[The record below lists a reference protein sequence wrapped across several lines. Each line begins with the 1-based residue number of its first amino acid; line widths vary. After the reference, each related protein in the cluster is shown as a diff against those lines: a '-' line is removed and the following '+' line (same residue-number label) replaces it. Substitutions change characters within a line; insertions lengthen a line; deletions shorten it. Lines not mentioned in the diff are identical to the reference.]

1 MRMGV
6 KNITNFLLG
15 RFRWPGLIF
24 SISGMRGEISGW
36 KSPFWILGWKLLLSK
51 FGWKLS
57 KLASGLAE
65 FYPDWV
71 RGKNQEAKLG
81 KQNNSCCIYKLW
93 LFVNWLDYGFIWHF
107 CGTDY
112 YMLSFLI
119 RIWSIFWSWIIMKMV
134 KVNET
139 KPHKWLMV
147 PRLIV
152 ISEDN
157 CHVRG
162 RP

>member
-1 MRMGV
+1 M
-6 KNITNFLLG
+6 NCISP
-15 RFRWPGLIF
+15 RW
-24 SISGMRGEISGW
+24 GEGESHEG
-36 KSPFWILGWKLLLSK
+36 
-51 FGWKLS
+51 
-57 KLASGLAE
+57 
-65 FYPDWV
+65 
-71 RGKNQEAKLG
+71 KLG
-81 KQNNSCCIYKLW
+81 KPNYSCSIYKFW

-134 KVNET
+134 KVWET
-139 KPHKWLMV
+139 EPHKWLMV

-162 RP
+162 ICSGIKIPVFNLEDKKSKEMMHFAILLTLFFNHLNWNLSKLSWTDLRSKVVR

>member
-1 MRMGV
+1 MKKG
-6 KNITNFLLG
+6 KI
-15 RFRWPGLIF
+15 
-24 SISGMRGEISGW
+24 
-36 KSPFWILGWKLLLSK
+36 SPFEFRVKIVLLNIGEEITPFKIRVKTIKSRFGVSWILPRWG
-51 FGWKLS
+51 G
-57 KLASGLAE
+57 
-65 FYPDWV
+65 
-71 RGKNQEAKLG
+71 GKNQEGKLG
-81 KQNNSCCIYKLW
+81 NPKNSCCIYKFW

-134 KVNET
+134 KVWET
-139 KPHKWLMV
+139 EPHKWLMV

-162 RP
+162 IKSSTKDWHTKPCRIFKNFHYFF